1 MHCHYGGIGKH
12 RRWDHIN
19 VVYVVYVGNW
29 ILYAVMFL
37 AAFISFT
44 TAQCLQCVWLLHQKP
59 PPHPSC
65 SVCDHITNRVF
76 ELNIELPYV
85 LGWIGGTATQQCWPL
100 QSCFASFIQLLFRC
114 CEYNLKEASQTR
126 GVLSLQSCADYG
138 MCAGYGKCVGRA
150 MNWLQTTIV
159 IVLTQQLCAGPGM
172 CVGPHRE

>member
-1 MHCHYGGIGKH
+1 M
-12 RRWDHIN
+12 
-19 VVYVVYVGNW
+19 
-29 ILYAVMFL
+29 LYMWFMLVTGSYTLSCFL
-37 AAFISFT
+37 QHSFP
-44 TAQCLQCVWLLHQKP
+44 LRLHNACSVCGYCTRNP